1 MPSFQLKQFQQILNQ
16 LLLVFSLPKEFHAQL
31 TALFERYEQPGYRY
45 SREVQALPQP
55 AYHLPGVMLE
65 EIEIPLTTLAKER
78 PRPALLLAQECW
90 QDDFF
95 ETKWVAA
102 LVLGQAPLFDLPLL
116 TDAINA
122 MLAHAPDTEHLLLL
136 FGSGVRRLREE
147 RFDVWTQM
155 IAGWLSHD
163 ETCLRGL
170 YALVSVVE
178 AGNEAYMP
186 TVFRLLEKPLIDA
199 NEPLR
204 PILQRL
210 VAALSQQSM
219 PETTHFLYEVAINFY
234 GEERLRFFRSLYRHM
249 PQKQRT
255 FIAQGFRREVM
266 LLEDEQAGEE

>member
-1 MPSFQLKQFQQILNQ
+1 MPSFQLKQFQRQLNQ
-16 LLLVFSLPKEFHAQL
+16 LLLAFSLPKEFHAQL

-65 EIEIPLTTLAKER
+65 EIEIPLTTLAQER

-90 QDDFF
+90 QDDYY

-102 LVLGQAPLFDLPLL
+102 LVLGQAPLFDLSRL

-136 FGSGVRRLREE
+136 FGSGVRRLRDE
-147 RFDVWTQM
+147 RFDIWTEM
-155 IAGWLSHD
+155 VAGWLSHD
-163 ETCLRGL
+163 ETSLRGL

-178 AGNEAYMP
+178 AGNETYMP
-186 TVFRLLEKPLIDA
+186 TIFRLLEKPLTDA
-199 NEPLR
+199 DEPLR

-210 VAALSQQSM
+210 VAALAQQSL
-219 PETTHFLYEVAINFY
+219 PETAHFLYEVAINFY
-234 GEERLRFFRSLYRHM
+234 GEERLRFFRSLYRNM
-249 PQKQRT
+249 PQEQRA
-255 FIAQGFRREVM
+255 FIAQGFRRDVHVS
-266 LLEDEQAGEE
+266 EDEQAVEE